1 LSICKDAS
9 RRQSGLGK
17 MQEQR
22 EIEGSVEKKK
32 AKKARHTIL
41 DVEDRTRGGN
51 APVDWIL
58 ISFG

>member
-1 LSICKDAS
+1 ML
-9 RRQSGLGK
+9 
-17 MQEQR
+17 QEDKAVSKNVR
-22 EIEGSVEKKK
+22 PKGGNGKKK
-32 AKKARHTIL
+32 AEKARHIL

>member
-1 LSICKDAS
+1 ML
-9 RRQSGLGK
+9 
-17 MQEQR
+17 QEDKVVWKNAR
-22 EIEGSVEKKK
+22 AKGEGNGEKKK
-32 AKKARHTIL
+32 AKKARHIL